1 MPRAAAGYFRPRV
14 LLVARR
20 EQPVD
25 EDADYGR
32 RLHLVAAGDVEAVDR
47 RHREVEGR
55 DEAAFLH
62 QAARGHGVAEGDAVA
77 VQRRLHGEPRVAHE
91 VMRSE
96 ARRVGKECVSTCRS
110 RWSPY
115 Y

>member
-32 RLHLVAAGDVEAVDR
+32 RLHLVAAGDVAAVDR

-55 DEAAFLH
+55 DEAAFLPP
-62 QAARGHGVAEGDAVA
+62 AARGHGGAEGEAVA
-77 VQRRLHGEPRVAHE
+77 RQPRLHGEPRVAPA
-91 VMRSE
+91 VIAPPAPS
-96 ARRVGKECVSTCRS
+96 V
-110 RWSPY
+110 
-115 Y
+115 